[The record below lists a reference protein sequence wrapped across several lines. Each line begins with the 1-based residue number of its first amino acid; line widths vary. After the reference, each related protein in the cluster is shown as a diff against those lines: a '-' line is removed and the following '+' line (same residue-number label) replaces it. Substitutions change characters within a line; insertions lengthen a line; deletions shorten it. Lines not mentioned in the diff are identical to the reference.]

1 MSMIYENAFPTPSP
15 PHSIRTLRNL
25 LVKKL
30 FFSYKPPLSKSLPP
44 EALHFLTSSSLS
56 RYLVA
61 RADNIDKALK
71 VAVMSWNWR
80 VKRRMATATTLDEE
94 EGRIIR
100 EEVRLDGRME
110 RSDRNIP
117 PRRSSPPLLSLFIS
131 PG

>member
-1 MSMIYENAFPTPSP
+1 
-15 PHSIRTLRNL
+15 
-25 LVKKL
+25 
-30 FFSYKPPLSKSLPP
+30 
-44 EALHFLTSSSLS
+44 
-56 RYLVA
+56 
-61 RADNIDKALK
+61 
-71 VAVMSWNWR
+71 MSWNWR